1 MQNVHTTQ
9 KEKLRAQKSNEAF
22 RARIS
27 FQAACRCSLSKEAFL
42 TNLRMKSLMVT
53 RIIYPMP
60 RARFQ
65 NTA

>member
-9 KEKLRAQKSNEAF
+9 RENLRVQKSNETF

-42 TNLRMKSLMVT
+42 TNLRMKSLMVA
-53 RIIYPMP
+53 RII
-60 RARFQ
+60 
-65 NTA
+65 